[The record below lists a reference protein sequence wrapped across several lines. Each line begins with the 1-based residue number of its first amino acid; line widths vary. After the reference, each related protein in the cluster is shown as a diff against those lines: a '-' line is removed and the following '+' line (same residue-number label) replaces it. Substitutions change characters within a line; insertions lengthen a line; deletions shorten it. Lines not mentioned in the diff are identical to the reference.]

1 PNSTTDENSRTTS
14 YSYDDLLRLTSTSY
28 PDGGSSS
35 TTYTSATVRDIDTAL
50 TGSTSRQDQIS
61 LDGLGRAVT
70 NSLVNDPDGQTYVT
84 TSYDSLGRIATVTNP
99 HRNTSTGSDTYTYD
113 ALNRVTQVA
122 H

>member
-14 YSYDDLLRLTSTSY
+14 YSYDDLLRLTNVSY

-35 TTYTSATVRDIDTAL
+35 TTYTSATVRDIYTAL

-70 NSLVNDPDGQTYVT
+70 NSLVSDPDGQTYVT
-84 TSYDSLGRIATVTNP
+84 TSYYSLGRIASVTNP
-99 HRNTSTGSDTYTYD
+99 YRGSSSGGD
-113 ALNRVTQVA
+113 
-122 H
+122 